1 MPSPDQIK
9 AAIQTEPQTE
19 AMMGEAERALW
30 RSRVAMWR
38 RSAHMFAVVIV
49 VESFCLMALAIA
61 RL

>member
-1 MPSPDQIK
+1 
-9 AAIQTEPQTE
+9 
-19 AMMGEAERALW
+19 MGEAERALW